1 MVTSEP
7 SLSAWRLLGAS
18 LPPLLPATC
27 YLLLATYLTP
37 PCLRRLLQVLQ
48 LLLLLL
54 LLPCEFQF
62 FIADLE
68 FDVDSEET
76 YAFFLPNLA
85 NALFEIGYGHNYSCC
100 AERAYRRDDVAF
112 LRVLGLR
119 RIYPQLLP
127 HTYVG
132 CISTVV

>member
-1 MVTSEP
+1 MQILARTSSIFRPPHFLP
-7 SLSAWRLLGAS
+7 SAVRFA
-18 LPPLLPATC
+18 
-27 YLLLATYLTP
+27 
-37 PCLRRLLQVLQ
+37 
-48 LLLLLL
+48 
-54 LLPCEFQF
+54 F